1 MGSLRIQT
9 ATDRRAL
16 SAEEGTTPT
25 VLGRERRLIVWIGAM
40 MGFTVY
46 TARVPKTQEAVI

>member
-1 MGSLRIQT
+1 LRIQT